1 MDSGDKFNDEFF
13 CFNTR
18 LSILFVL
25 LAADDALFKLTSDKL
40 FDVIE
45 FAESPEVRNEDVLEG
60 LVGMIS

>member
-1 MDSGDKFNDEFF
+1 MVCSGDKSKLEFV
-13 CFNTR
+13 CFSTR

-25 LAADDALFKLTSDKL
+25 AADDALFELTSDKL

-60 LVGMIS
+60 LVGFIS

>member
-1 MDSGDKFNDEFF
+1 MDSGDKFNVEFF

-25 LAADDALFKLTSDKL
+25 LAADDALFELTSDKL

-45 FAESPEVRNEDVLEG
+45 FAESPEVRNKDVLEG
-60 LVGMIS
+60 LVGLIS

>member
-1 MDSGDKFNDEFF
+1 M
-13 CFNTR
+13 
-18 LSILFVL
+18 L

-60 LVGMIS
+60 LFGLIS

>member
-1 MDSGDKFNDEFF
+1 MDSDDKFNVEFF

-25 LAADDALFKLTSDKL
+25 LAADDALFELTSDKL

-60 LVGMIS
+60 LVGFIS